1 MGLFTKKEI
10 YMVLWSFEENR
21 SSKYTTMVKAKDA
34 AHAMLKVS
42 EEHSLPIY
50 IHRAEKLVK

>member
-42 EEHSLPIY
+42 EEHALPIY
-50 IHRAEKLVK
+50 IYRAEKLVK